1 MVDQPVITFVG
12 AGSVVFTRDLLF
24 DILAMPELQGATLR
38 LHDIDAERLDTAER
52 MAHRVA
58 AQLGAKPTVTTH
70 LELAPALDG
79 ADFVINA
86 VNVGGHAATLVDFD
100 VPERFGLRQ
109 TIGDTLGVGG
119 IFRAL
124 RTFPVLDRIAETMVE
139 VCPDAWLLSYTNP
152 MSMNLTYLAAR
163 HPRVKALGLCHSV
176 YWTVHGLCELI
187 GVPLEGTRYLAA
199 GVNHQAWLLRWEHAG
214 EDLYPRLDERIAADP
229 DLRRRVRVDMYR
241 RLGRYPTET
250 SEHSSEYL
258 PWYLHHDSE
267 IDRLR
272 IPVGDYKGIS
282 AGNLAE
288 YEETRR
294 LLDADQP
301 LEAADATEYA
311 PQVIH
316 SMVTGQPRVIHANVA
331 NTGLLTDLPA
341 GLGVEVPVAVD
352 GTGALPSHVGA
363 LPPVGAALNRS
374 FLGVVDLT
382 VQAAV
387 RDDPRMVRQAAMV
400 DPNAAATL
408 TVEAIWD
415 LCDAM
420 VDAHGDLLPQALR
433 GPLRPTP

>member
-1 MVDQPVITFVG
+1 MDDQPVITFVG

-124 RTFPVLDRIAETMVE
+124 RTFPVLDRIAETIVE

-214 EDLYPRLDERIAADP
+214 EDLYPRLDARHRRRPRAAPAGAGGHVPQARPLPDRDQRALQRVPAVVPPPRQRDRPVADP
-229 DLRRRVRVDMYR
+229 GR
-241 RLGRYPTET
+241 RLQG
-250 SEHSSEYL
+250 H
-258 PWYLHHDSE
+258 
-267 IDRLR
+267 
-272 IPVGDYKGIS
+272 
-282 AGNLAE
+282 
-288 YEETRR
+288 
-294 LLDADQP
+294 QC
-301 LEAADATEYA
+301 
-311 PQVIH
+311 
-316 SMVTGQPRVIHANVA
+316 GQPR
-331 NTGLLTDLPA
+331 
-341 GLGVEVPVAVD
+341 GVR
-352 GTGALPSHVGA
+352 G
-363 LPPVGAALNRS
+363 
-374 FLGVVDLT
+374 
-382 VQAAV
+382 
-387 RDDPRMVRQAAMV
+387 DP
-400 DPNAAATL
+400 AAARRRPAAGGGRRHR
-408 TVEAIWD
+408 VRA
-415 LCDAM
+415 A
-420 VDAHGDLLPQALR
+420 GD
-433 GPLRPTP
+433 PLAW